1 MACGVPC
8 RRSRV
13 QIAAFDEQIEREVD
27 LATLFGK
34 RGCLL
39 MVDID
44 HFKWVN
50 DIHGHRCGDEVLK
63 HFAATLSRCFM
74 RRDDF
79 VARYAGEAFVVVL
92 RELEWPVATDVAERG
107 MNAIRNLEVLFTEM
121 EQPIRMTASMG
132 IARLRMGET
141 ASSWVERADR
151 ALYQAKNGGRDRIE
165 ADSFDLGDA

>member
-1 MACGVPC
+1 MQTFATPPGPSSVACGVPC

-79 VARYAGEAFVVVL
+79 VARYAG
-92 RELEWPVATDVAERG
+92 G
-107 MNAIRNLEVLFTEM
+107 H
-121 EQPIRMTASMG
+121 
-132 IARLRMGET
+132 
-141 ASSWVERADR
+141 SSSFSGSW
-151 ALYQAKNGGRDRIE
+151 NGRWRPMSQSEG
-165 ADSFDLGDA
+165 